1 MNEAPIPV
9 WVVAGPL
16 GSGKTTALSQLVAA
30 KPSAENWVVL
40 LNEFTDAGIDA
51 LTVASAATGP
61 FDVRLVPG
69 GCLCCAGE
77 ADFRRNLNEL
87 VTMTRPDR
95 ILVEPSGLGHPAGI
109 IDELLAHQATG
120 RISLQLIIGLI
131 TAEDLAKV
139 DADEITRAVAEI
151 ADVLLLSKSDLAS
164 PEDRAAF
171 DALVASLFPAKR
183 ASGAWHRSEPLQP
196 WLVYAES
203 SAASRSTLSRSS
215 LHDHERHRHE
225 EHPHR
230 HLGDVVAIG
239 PGAERRLIE
248 VLQRQGARWVFE
260 RSYEFSETRLMAALL
275 SDTELNRAVERFKAV
290 VRVGEDEWVLLQ
302 RAGARLQATP
312 TSWRRDHRLEV
323 QNMPGIPLDLS
334 QWDALWARCQSIR

>member
-9 WVVAGPL
+9 WVVTGPL

-30 KPSAENWVVL
+30 KPDSENWVVL

-87 VTMTRPDR
+87 VTITRPNR

-109 IDELLAHQATG
+109 IDELLAHQAAG
-120 RISLQLIIGLI
+120 RISLELIIGLM

-151 ADVLLLSKSDLAS
+151 ADVLLLSKRDLAS
-164 PEDRAAF
+164 PEDRVVF
-171 DALVASLFPAKR
+171 DTLVAALFPAKR
-183 ASGAWHRSEPLQP
+183 ASGAWHRGDSLQP
-196 WLVYAES
+196 WLVYAGS
-203 SAASRSTLSRSS
+203 SEAPRSAVSRSI

-230 HLGDVVAIG
+230 HWGEIVAIG

-248 VLQRQGARWVFE
+248 VLERQGARWLFD

-275 SDTELNRAVERFKAV
+275 ADTELTRAVERFKAV

-323 QNMPGIPLDLS
+323 QNVPGIPLDLS
-334 QWDALWARCQSIR
+334 QWDALWAHCQSTR

>member
-9 WVVAGPL
+9 WVVTGPL

-30 KPSAENWVVL
+30 KPASENWVVL

-87 VTMTRPDR
+87 VTITRPNR

-109 IDELLAHQATG
+109 IDELLAHQAAG
-120 RISLQLIIGLI
+120 RISLELIIGLM

-151 ADVLLLSKSDLAS
+151 ADVLCSAS
-164 PEDRAAF
+164 VIWRHLRI
-171 DALVASLFPAKR
+171 ALFSI
-183 ASGAWHRSEPLQP
+183 
-196 WLVYAES
+196 
-203 SAASRSTLSRSS
+203 RSS
-215 LHDHERHRHE
+215 LRFFR
-225 EHPHR
+225 PS
-230 HLGDVVAIG
+230 V
-239 PGAERRLIE
+239 
-248 VLQRQGARWVFE
+248 
-260 RSYEFSETRLMAALL
+260 
-275 SDTELNRAVERFKAV
+275 RAVPGIAAIPCSHGWCTRGHP
-290 VRVGEDEWVLLQ
+290 R
-302 RAGARLQATP
+302 RRARLC
-312 TSWRRDHRLEV
+312 RDRSCTTMSVTVMRNIHI
-323 QNMPGIPLDLS
+323 GIGVRSSRSDPVPNDV
-334 QWDALWARCQSIR
+334 

>member
-1 MNEAPIPV
+1 MNDAPIPV

-16 GSGKTTALSQLVAA
+16 GSGKTTALSQLVAD
-30 KPSAENWVVL
+30 KPAAENWVVL

-87 VTMTRPDR
+87 VTTTRPDR

-109 IDELLAHQATG
+109 IDELLAHQAAG
-120 RISLQLIIGLI
+120 RISLDLIVGLM

-139 DADEITRAVAEI
+139 DTDEITRAVAEI
-151 ADVLLLSKSDLAS
+151 ADVLVLSKSDLAS
-164 PEDRAAF
+164 PEDCAAF
-171 DALVASLFPAKR
+171 DSLVGTLFPTKR
-183 ASGAWHRSEPLQP
+183 ASGAWHRSDSLRP
-196 WLVYAES
+196 WLVYERS
-203 SAASRSTLSRSS
+203 SAAPRHIVSRSD

-225 EHPHR
+225 DHQHR
-230 HLGDVVAIG
+230 HLGDIVAIG

-248 VLQRQGARWVFE
+248 VLQRQGARWVFD
-260 RSYEFSETRLMAALL
+260 RSYEFSEARLMAALL
-275 SDTELNRAVERFKAV
+275 ADTELNRAIERFKAV
-290 VRVGEDEWVLLQ
+290 VRVGEDDWVLLQ
-302 RAGARLQATP
+302 RAGARLQASP

-323 QNMPGIPLDLS
+323 QNVPGMPLDLS
-334 QWDALWARCQSIR
+334 QWDALWARCQSTR

>member
-1 MNEAPIPV
+1 MSGAPIPV

-16 GSGKTTALSQLVAA
+16 GSGKTTALTQLVAT
-30 KPSAENWVVL
+30 KSIAENWVVL

-87 VTMTRPDR
+87 VTTTRPDR

-109 IDELLAHQATG
+109 IDELLAHQAAG
-120 RISLQLIIGLI
+120 RISLELIIGLM
-131 TAEDLAKV
+131 TAEDLGKV
-139 DADEITRAVAEI
+139 DDDEIARAVAEI

-164 PEDRAAF
+164 PEDHAAF
-171 DALVASLFPAKR
+171 AQFAATLFPAKR
-183 ASGAWHRSEPLQP
+183 GSGSWHHGESVCAWLSFAGAGESPRS
-196 WLVYAES
+196 LV
-203 SAASRSTLSRSS
+203 SRSP
-215 LHDHERHRHE
+215 LHDAERHRHE

-230 HLGDVVAIG
+230 HLGDVIAIG

-248 VLQRQGARWVFE
+248 VLQRQGARWIFD
-260 RSYEFSETRLMAALL
+260 RSYEFSEARLMAALL
-275 SDTELNRAVERFKAV
+275 ADTEANRAIERFKAV

-302 RAGARLQATP
+302 RVGAHLQASP

-323 QNMPGIPLDLS
+323 QNLPGTPLDLS
-334 QWDALWARCQSIR
+334 HWDALWMRCRSTR

>member
-1 MNEAPIPV
+1 VSDTPIPV

-16 GSGKTTALSQLVAA
+16 GSGKTTALSQLVAD

-87 VTMTRPDR
+87 VTTTRPDR

-109 IDELLAHQATG
+109 IDELLAHQAAG
-120 RISLQLIIGLI
+120 RISLDLIIGLM

-139 DADEITRAVAEI
+139 DSDEITRAVAEI

-164 PEDRAAF
+164 PEDRVGF
-171 DALVASLFPAKR
+171 DSFVATLFPLKR
-183 ASGAWHRSEPLQP
+183 ASGAWHRSDSLRP
-196 WLVYAES
+196 WLAYEGS
-203 SAASRSTLSRSS
+203 SDTTRSIVPRSA
-215 LHDHERHRHE
+215 LHEHERQHHE
-225 EHPHR
+225 HR
-230 HLGDVVAIG
+230 HLGDIVTIG
-239 PGAERRLIE
+239 PGVERRVIE
-248 VLQRQGARWVFE
+248 VLQRQGARWVLD
-260 RSYEFSETRLMAALL
+260 RSYEFSEARLMAALMA
-275 SDTELNRAVERFKAV
+275 DTELNQAVERFKAV

-302 RAGARLQATP
+302 RAGARLQASP

-323 QNMPGIPLDLS
+323 QNLPGVPLDLS
-334 QWDALWARCQSIR
+334 QWDALWERCRSTR

>member
-1 MNEAPIPV
+1 MSISPIPV

-30 KPSAENWVVL
+30 KPAAENWVVL

-51 LTVASAATGP
+51 LTVAAAATGP

-87 VTMTRPDR
+87 VTTARPDR

-109 IDELLAHQATG
+109 IDELLAHQSAG
-120 RISLQLIIGLI
+120 RIQLELIIGLI
-131 TAEDLAKV
+131 TTDNLQNI
-139 DADEITRAVAEI
+139 DSDEIARAVAEI

-164 PEDRAAF
+164 AEHRSRFNEFAA
-171 DALVASLFPAKR
+171 ALFPAKR
-183 ASGAWHRSEPLQP
+183 ASGAWQRLESLQP
-196 WLVYAES
+196 WLITRSSSTAVRAEVE
-203 SAASRSTLSRSS
+203 RSTL
-215 LHDHERHRHE
+215 HEQERLRHE
-225 EHPHR
+225 HHAHR
-230 HLGDVVAIG
+230 HLGELVQIG
-239 PGAERRLIE
+239 PGAERRVIV
-248 VLQRQGARWVFE
+248 VLQRQGARWTFD
-260 RSYEFSETRLMAALL
+260 RSYQFSEARLMAALL
-275 SDTELNRAVERFKAV
+275 ADTEINRAIERFKAV

-302 RAGARLQATP
+302 RAGGRLEATP

-323 QNMPGIPLDLS
+323 QNLPGLALDLA
-334 QWDALWARCQSIR
+334 QWDTLWARCQINR

>member
-1 MNEAPIPV
+1 MSDAPIPV

-16 GSGKTTALSQLVAA
+16 GSGKTTALAQLVAA
-30 KPSAENWVVL
+30 KPGAENWVVL

-87 VTMTRPDR
+87 VTTTRPDR

-109 IDELLAHQATG
+109 IDELLAHQAAG
-120 RISLQLIIGLI
+120 RISLELIIGLM

-139 DADEITRAVAEI
+139 DDDEITRAVAEI

-164 PEDRAAF
+164 SEDKAAF
-171 DALVASLFPAKR
+171 EAVVAALFPAKR
-183 ASGAWHRSEPLQP
+183 ASGAWHRGESVCP
-196 WLVYAES
+196 WLRYAGVGES
-203 SAASRSTLSRSS
+203 PRSLVSRST

-230 HLGDVVAIG
+230 HLGDVVVIG

-248 VLQRQGARWVFE
+248 VLQRQGARWVFD
-260 RSYEFSETRLMAALL
+260 RSYQFSEARLMAALL
-275 SDTELNRAVERFKAV
+275 TDTELNRAIERFKAV

-302 RAGARLQATP
+302 RVGARLQATP
-312 TSWRRDHRLEV
+312 SSWRRDHRLEV
-323 QNMPGIPLDLS
+323 QNVPGMPLDLS
-334 QWDALWARCQSIR
+334 QWDALWARCQSTR